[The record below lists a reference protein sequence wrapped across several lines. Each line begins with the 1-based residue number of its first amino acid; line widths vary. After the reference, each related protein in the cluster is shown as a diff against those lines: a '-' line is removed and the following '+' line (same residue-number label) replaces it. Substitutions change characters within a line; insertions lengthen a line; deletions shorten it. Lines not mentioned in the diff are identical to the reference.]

1 MVIPVRG
8 FSRGEDQGMNVTQ
21 DNPATK
27 RPVPTGWI
35 IAVALVLL
43 AWVGAY
49 ALRGGGEKAVIPGWQ
64 DGMPAGQAAANEKG
78 RPMIVLFT
86 AGWCPPCQALKKNV
100 LTKAEVQD
108 ALQAGFVPVQID
120 LTDQSPQNPN
130 IAVAQQYGVSGIPT
144 VVAMSADGQPIESYR
159 GKHTAEGFNAWLSR
173 LASD

>member
-1 MVIPVRG
+1 
-8 FSRGEDQGMNVTQ
+8 MNTYD
-21 DNPATK
+21 DNATATEK

-49 ALRGGGEKAVIPGWQ
+49 ALRGGSGEKAVLAGWQ
-64 DGMPAGQAAANEKG
+64 DGMPAGQTVAEEKD

-100 LTKAEVQD
+100 LTKPEIHD

-120 LTDQSPQNPN
+120 LTDQSAQNPN

-144 VVAMSADGQPIESYR
+144 VVAMSADGKPIEAYR
-159 GKHTAEGFNAWLSR
+159 GKHTVESFNSWLAR
-173 LASD
+173 LAQ